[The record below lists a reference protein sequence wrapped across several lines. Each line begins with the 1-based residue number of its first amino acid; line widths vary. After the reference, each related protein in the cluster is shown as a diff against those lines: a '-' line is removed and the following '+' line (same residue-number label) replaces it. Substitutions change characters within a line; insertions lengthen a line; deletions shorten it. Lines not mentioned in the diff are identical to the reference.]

1 MAEGLVDVHAY
12 AVSATVQPKQVE
24 ALFGPT
30 CQRVKLT
37 KTIAVTRRGE
47 REWMVAHDFGAI
59 VFFDV
64 APAERERVMKALV
77 AQLEEETRAPLEET
91 FHVEVAPG
99 AAPVA
104 KFDRVVV
111 GDLDARTVEIVALVI
126 AQSVAM
132 EYYEGDVDS
141 MVVELQR
148 QSRRMARVGALRGNA
163 RQLVRVIGQGMTMRS
178 QVMHTLSLLDS
189 PGAAWE
195 SEPLDRLY
203 RGLRA
208 GFEIDERYRALD
220 HELRLVQDNLAL
232 MVDMIRQ
239 RRYTFLEVTVAVF
252 VVAET
257 LLFVAQLLRG
267 EH

>member
-1 MAEGLVDVHAY
+1 MADGLVDVHAY
-12 AVSATVQPKQVE
+12 AVSATVQPKAVE
-24 ALFGPT
+24 VIFGPGAE
-30 CQRVKLT
+30 RVRLT
-37 KTIAVTRRGE
+37 KTIVVARRGE
-47 REWMVAHDFGAI
+47 REWFVAHDFGAI

-64 APAERERVMKALV
+64 AAAERERVMKSICS
-77 AQLEEETRAPLEET
+77 LEQETRAPLEET
-91 FHVEVAPG
+91 FQVQVSAGEAPT
-99 AAPVA
+99 V

-111 GDLDARTVEIVALVI
+111 AELDARRVEIVALVI

-141 MVVELQR
+141 MVAELQR
-148 QSRRMARVGALRGNA
+148 QSRRMAKDGALRGSA
-163 RQLVRVIGQGMTMRS
+163 SQLVRVIGQGMTMRS

-189 PGAAWE
+189 PGATWE

-208 GFEIDERYRALD
+208 AFEIDERYRALD

-257 LLFVAQLLRG
+257 LLFVAELVRG
-267 EH
+267 H

>member
-1 MAEGLVDVHAY
+1 
-12 AVSATVQPKQVE
+12 
-24 ALFGPT
+24 
-30 CQRVKLT
+30 
-37 KTIAVTRRGE
+37 
-47 REWMVAHDFGAI
+47 
-59 VFFDV
+59 
-64 APAERERVMKALV
+64 
-77 AQLEEETRAPLEET
+77 
-91 FHVEVAPG
+91 
-99 AAPVA
+99 
-104 KFDRVVV
+104 
-111 GDLDARTVEIVALVI
+111 
-126 AQSVAM
+126 M

-148 QSRRMARVGALRGNA
+148 QSRRMAASGALSGNA
-163 RQLVRVIGQGMTMRS
+163 RQLVRTIGKGMTMRS

-195 SEPLDRLY
+195 SEPLDRVY

-208 GFEIDERYRALD
+208 AFEIDERYRALD
-220 HELRLVQDNLAL
+220 HELRLVQDNLVL

-267 EH
+267 H